1 MSLGTTTILPGVR
14 KENFVTLSA
23 GCRSYFFSSHK
34 PANVNVR
41 KHAKRPRVCIFKY
54 KWKSAK
60 ELQEKPSHRKRNSKV
75 KRSNKQTV

>member
-1 MSLGTTTILPGVR
+1 MSLGTKTILPGVR

-23 GCRSYFFSSHK
+23 GFRSYFFSSRK

-60 ELQEKPSHRKRNSKV
+60 ELQKNPAIGKETQK
-75 KRSNKQTV
+75 